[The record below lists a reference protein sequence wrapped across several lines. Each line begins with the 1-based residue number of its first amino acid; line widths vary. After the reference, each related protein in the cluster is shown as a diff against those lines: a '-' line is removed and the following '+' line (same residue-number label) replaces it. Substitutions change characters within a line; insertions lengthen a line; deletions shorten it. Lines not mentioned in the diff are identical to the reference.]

1 MALVACLECT
11 HQVSEKAASCPSC
24 GCPIA
29 RTDTNNIV
37 NRRATFFDKWDNFG
51 DAPKTVCPHCQKRG
65 CVIAKQVK
73 AKKGVSGGK
82 ATAGLLTCGISLL
95 AVGLSRKEM
104 VTQARCK
111 NCNSEWQF

>member
-1 MALVACLECT
+1 MALIACQECK

-37 NRRATFFDKWDNFG
+37 NRRATSSDKWDNFG
-51 DAPKTVCPHCQKRG
+51 DALKIVCPHCHKRG

-73 AKKGVSGGK
+73 VKKGVSGGK
-82 ATAGLLTCGISLL
+82 VVAGWLTFGLSMF